1 MQKFRLAAPALA
13 IGLGASLGAWL
24 AASAAR
30 AADPVADFYSGKSVQ
45 LVIGYAPG
53 GGYDIYARALSRH
66 MGIPGNP
73 SIVVQNMLRV
83 PLRKRSGE
91 LVGHAIEA
99 LWLGSTGAGADS
111 DVFPTVLRRMFHL
124 PMKVVTGY
132 HSAADVVLA
141 ITRKEVD
148 GRCGWSWSSM
158 MAWNKDM
165 YQSKAINV
173 ALQLATERL
182 AELPDTPTILEVA
195 GEGDQRA
202 ALRLIISRQMMA
214 RPYVAPPGIPSERLK
229 ALRAA
234 FDATMQDP
242 EFLKDA
248 QRQDLEVRPLSGAQ
262 ADALI
267 AEIYAS
273 PPAVVKLAV
282 DVMKE

>member
-83 PLRKRSGE
+83 QLRKRSGE

-214 RPYVAPPGIPSERLK
+214 RPYVAPPGIPPERLK

-234 FDATMQDP
+234 FDATMKDP